1 MYGENGAQMRA
12 ELAALLRQHR
22 IMRRLAAESSAERA
36 AAGQQI
42 LRYRQSVL
50 VWCAQAIG
58 VARPLTF
65 PNVPQKPADPFR
77 AASNHGAAVAE
88 LAQALEAVRDQAT
101 TRPAT
106 SQDLTTPSPNS
117 VVEHW
122 RLAARA
128 AALAEHDTAP
138 DQAIHLTAAQARTI
152 AGDVA
157 AISQAL
163 VVLDRRYRNTP
174 GWEPIARCD
183 RLGWA
188 ALATALDVSLG
199 QPDYSVDQTGWRPR
213 TKPIRG
219 PAKPGVLG
227 VLQAEHNLLV
237 RLASFP
243 DAMNL
248 RLVVDSQR
256 LLSAGLVPYVKRIDP
271 DLAGQWAARAETY
284 ARIQRELR
292 NIGGRLGN
300 GTAAAGEA
308 ANAVS
313 RLKALR
319 PATVI
324 EPRMLGGFQTLFR
337 RVDSRITDI
346 LESGVERG
354 AFVQRVTVPRLVSGD
369 GRLVHPVRE
378 RFVPVARA
386 ADLDVIRTAREHLRP
401 PEEPTTSSAGTSRA
415 NLHADLV
422 HRPPKGSSRPD
433 TPRL

>member
-1 MYGENGAQMRA
+1 MRT

-22 IMRRLAAESSAERA
+22 IMRRLAEDSSAERA
-36 AAGQQI
+36 SAGRQI
-42 LRYRQSVL
+42 LRFRQTVL

-77 AASNHGAAVAE
+77 AASDHGAAVAE
-88 LAQALEAVRDQAT
+88 LARALGAARDQAT
-101 TRPAT
+101 TRPA
-106 SQDLTTPSPNS
+106 SSADLTTPNS
-117 VVEHW
+117 NNVVEHW

-157 AISQAL
+157 AISEAL

-174 GWEPIARCD
+174 DWESIAGCD

-199 QPDYSVDQTGWRPR
+199 QPDYTVDQTGWRPR
-213 TKPIRG
+213 TKPIGG

-256 LLSAGLVPYVKRIDP
+256 LLSAGLVPYAERIDP
-271 DLAGQWAARAETY
+271 NLAGQWGARAETY
-284 ARIQRELR
+284 SRIQRELR

-308 ANAVS
+308 ANAVG
-313 RLKALR
+313 RLRALH
-319 PATVI
+319 PDTVI
-324 EPRMLGGFQTLFR
+324 EPRMLRGFQTLFH
-337 RVDSRITDI
+337 RVDSRIMDI

-386 ADLDVIRTAREHLRP
+386 ADLEVIQTAREHLRP
-401 PEEPTTSSAGTSRA
+401 PDEPTVSSAGTSRA
-415 NLHADLV
+415 DLHAALV
-422 HRPPKGSSRPD
+422 HRPPAKASRRD

>member
-1 MYGENGAQMRA
+1 MYGENGAQMRT

-22 IMRRLAAESSAERA
+22 IMRRLAADSSAERA
-36 AAGQQI
+36 AAGQQV
-42 LRYRQSVL
+42 LRFRQTVL

-77 AASNHGAAVAE
+77 AASDHGAAVAE
-88 LAQALEAVRDQAT
+88 LARALQAARDQAT
-101 TRPAT
+101 TPPAA
-106 SQDLTTPSPNS
+106 SQEFTTPNANS
-117 VVEHW
+117 VLEHW

-138 DQAIHLTAAQARTI
+138 DRAIHLTAAQARTI

-157 AISQAL
+157 AVSQAL

-174 GWEPIARCD
+174 GWESLAGCD

-213 TKPIRG
+213 IKPIGG
-219 PAKPGVLG
+219 PARPGVLG

-256 LLSAGLVPYVKRIDP
+256 LLSAGLVPYVQRIDL
-271 DLAGQWAARAETY
+271 DLAGQWGARAETY
-284 ARIQRELR
+284 SRIQRELR
-292 NIGGRLGN
+292 NVGGRLGN

-319 PATVI
+319 PDTVI

-337 RVDSRITDI
+337 RVDARITDI

-401 PEEPTTSSAGTSRA
+401 QEEPTVSSAGTSRA
-415 NLHADLV
+415 DLHAALI
-422 HRPPKGSSRPD
+422 HRPPAKEPRRDP
-433 TPRL
+433 PRL